1 MEDIYND
8 YPLIQPSNPIHSPS
22 HYQSVDGL
30 ECREVQRNFVP
41 KYEKYGGQVCYDV
54 GNVIK
59 YILRAPDKN
68 GLEDLLKAK
77 QYLDW
82 IIEEVEENNEEN

>member
-1 MEDIYND
+1 MENKYDI
-8 YPLIQPSNPIHSPS
+8 ISSPK
-22 HYQSVDGL
+22 HYQGAHGMEVRD
-30 ECREVQRNFVP
+30 VQRNFVP
-41 KYEKYGGQVCYDV
+41 HYQRYGGMVASDV

-77 QYLDW
+77 QFLDW